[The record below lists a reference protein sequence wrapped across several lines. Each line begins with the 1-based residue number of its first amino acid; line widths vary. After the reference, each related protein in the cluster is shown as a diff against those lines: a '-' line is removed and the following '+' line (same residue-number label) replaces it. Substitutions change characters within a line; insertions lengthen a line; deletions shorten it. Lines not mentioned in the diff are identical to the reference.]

1 MKCKKHLSDHSS
13 SVGVC
18 ASCLRERLFAL
29 VAAQAQ
35 AQAQS
40 QLNQHH
46 TRVTAED
53 RLKDPPPPLLFPRSV
68 SPYVSRR
75 KSDDTTASTWAYP
88 SRFYSTP
95 QLRPTSTTRNLA
107 VHKTNRKFSFL
118 SNLFRSRSDKYNSD
132 PRVAYR
138 DSSEREPEPEPEP
151 EPSSSS
157 PSSWFFSTL
166 FPSRRKK
173 KSTLCY
179 ADDSTANGR
188 RGCRLSNRGM
198 SPARETESD
207 DDCDRSPRGSGDS
220 TEEWRRT
227 PMAAVPA
234 VRRTRTTTHGKN
246 VSGLAFCLSPLVR
259 ASPNRHWNQKGG
271 VPPELFYSGDVRNTM
286 KPHLST
292 AASFCANRSRKLA
305 DFGRVNH
312 NR

>member
-1 MKCKKHLSDHSS
+1 MRCKKHLSDHSS

-18 ASCLRERLFAL
+18 ASCLRERLFAI
-29 VAAQAQ
+29 VAAQS
-35 AQAQS
+35 QAQS

-53 RLKDPPPPLLFPRSV
+53 RRKQQQDPPPPLPFPRSV

-95 QLRPTSTTRNLA
+95 QVRPTSTPGNLA
-107 VHKTNRKFSFL
+107 VHKKNRKFSLF

-138 DSSEREPEPEPEP
+138 DSTEP
-151 EPSSSS
+151 EPSSST
-157 PSSWFFSTL
+157 PSSWFFSTI
-166 FPSRRKK
+166 FPSRRKN

-179 ADDSTANGR
+179 GDDSTANGR
-188 RGCRLSNRGM
+188 RGGWISNRGM
-198 SPARETESD
+198 SPAREAESD
-207 DDCDRSPRGSGDS
+207 DDCDRSQWGSGDS

-271 VPPELFYSGDVRNTM
+271 VPPELLYSGDVRNTA